1 MATLTLP
8 SVNKKL
14 RLLAHG
20 LGLSSL
26 GGAIFLQSTVFASIL
41 QNGHF
46 RGVEQNPI
54 ILYSEIVLTGIAIT
68 YFAYMLIRLIS
79 QSK

>member
-8 SVNKKL
+8 RVNKKL

-20 LGLSSL
+20 IGLSSL
-26 GGAIFLQSTVFASIL
+26 GSAIFLQSTVFTSIL
-41 QNGHF
+41 QNGYF

-68 YFAYMLIRLIS
+68 YFGYMLIRLIFP
-79 QSK
+79 SK